1 MHAKILGTEES
12 SFHFKFGK
20 IFSLESD
27 EKNTESYRKIKLS
40 NLPHEMI
47 NGWKITLV
55 ESLTTVR
62 YLLYITVISVI
73 YRSLKVR

>member
-12 SFHFKFGK
+12 SFHFKFSK

-27 EKNTESYRKIKLS
+27 EENTKGHRKIKLS

-47 NGWKITLV
+47 NGWKITSV
-55 ESLTTVR
+55 ESLATVR
-62 YLLYITVISVI
+62 YLLHNS
-73 YRSLKVR
+73 

>member
-20 IFSLESD
+20 IFSLES
-27 EKNTESYRKIKLS
+27 EKENTKGHRKIKLS

-47 NGWKITLV
+47 NVWKITSV
-55 ESLTTVR
+55 ESLATVR
-62 YLLYITVISVI
+62 YLLHNSY
-73 YRSLKVR
+73 

>member
-1 MHAKILGTEES
+1 MHAKILGTDEP

-27 EKNTESYRKIKLS
+27 EENTKSHRKIKLS

-47 NGWKITLV
+47 KITSV
-55 ESLTTVR
+55 ESLATVT
-62 YLLYITVISVI
+62 YLLHNS
-73 YRSLKVR
+73 